1 MHEWQRK
8 RCDKWRDEEYGDTTP
23 FENIGLPCKDCQK
36 RHEKCHGSCDQYKN
50 WDAEQ
55 KKLKEE
61 MWKERKSEH
70 EADERKKAAVRNY
83 IRRKKQ
89 R

>member
-1 MHEWQRK
+1 MVIRPHLK
-8 RCDKWRDEEYGDTTP
+8 TLVC
-23 FENIGLPCKDCQK
+23 PCKDCNK

-50 WDAEQ
+50 WNEEQ
-55 KKLKEE
+55 KDVKEK
-61 MWKERKSEH
+61 MWKERKLEY
-70 EADERKKAAVRNY
+70 EADERKKAAVRSY

>member
-1 MHEWQRK
+1 MVIRPHLK
-8 RCDKWRDEEYGDTTP
+8 TLFC
-23 FENIGLPCKDCQK
+23 PCKDCQK

-61 MWKERKSEH
+61 MWKERKLEY
-70 EADERKKAAVRNY
+70 EPEGRKKEAIRNY
-83 IRRKKQ
+83 IRRKQQ

>member
-1 MHEWQRK
+1 MVIRPHLK
-8 RCDKWRDEEYGDTTP
+8 TLFC
-23 FENIGLPCKDCQK
+23 PCKDCQK

-55 KKLKEE
+55 KKRKEE
-61 MWKERKSEH
+61 MWKERKPEH

>member
-1 MHEWQRK
+1 MVIRPHLK
-8 RCDKWRDEEYGDTTP
+8 TLVC
-23 FENIGLPCKDCQK
+23 PCKDCRK
-36 RHEKCHGSCDQYKN
+36 RHEKCHSSCAQYKN

-55 KKLKEE
+55 KRIKEE
-61 MWKERKSEH
+61 MWKERKPEY

>member
-1 MHEWQRK
+1 MVIRPHLK
-8 RCDKWRDEEYGDTTP
+8 TLVC
-23 FENIGLPCKDCQK
+23 PCKGCQK
-36 RHEKCHGSCDQYKN
+36 RHETCHGSCEQYKN

-55 KKLKEE
+55 KKLKAE
-61 MWKERKSEH
+61 MLKERKSEH

-83 IRRKKQ
+83 IRRKQQ